1 MQTLFVLNV
10 FLGVFNLLPWLPLDG
25 GRALRSYLQ
34 KTHDFLDSTKIAV
47 KVGNAM
53 TFAFIAGTVVYAAR

>member
-1 MQTLFVLNV
+1 M

-34 KTHDFLDSTKIAV
+34 EKRSYFDATRIAV
-47 KVGNAM
+47 RPA
-53 TFAFIAGTVVYAAR
+53 TR